1 MTFRKMSCVLACFV
15 AAPVSAQ
22 TSDYLSFSAETEL
35 GARYY
40 TEDGAFFGQSD
51 AGLYSFLGFRLN
63 ADLELQDGAIVGEI
77 SGLFDDF
84 NERSVLNIQRFYYT
98 SSFDTWDYLIGYNV
112 EDWGVSNGR
121 TIVNVLNSRDRANQ
135 VGDSELLGA
144 PMINANFFTQI
155 GTFSIYALPGNTIE
169 NFGGLNSRYRGPL
182 YTDDDLTAYETD
194 DPLNFAIRF
203 TNNYSLGQGA
213 LDVGA
218 SFYMG
223 ADRESVGLVG
233 CNRTG
238 GAVTSATCSA
248 INAASVASF
257 AGGNAAPSTQA
268 EITSFLTTNF
278 GAAVAADAVN
288 FGLLAS
294 APYYQDISQ
303 FGLTTVYTQG
313 NTQLRFEGFV
323 RNTEFETFEAAIVGG
338 DYTFNDFL
346 GGPGTMIVSA
356 EYHYDNRSARQ
367 PVTAFADD
375 VFLAAAYSA
384 NDPNDIRFDAS
395 VFIDVDDDAQLFTLG
410 ASRRLGDSVSLGMH
424 ASHINAAPSADP
436 LSFVDDDTF
445 VEFSLSFFF

>member
-1 MTFRKMSCVLACFV
+1 MNFRKTSCVLACLF

-22 TSDYLSFSAETEL
+22 TSDYLSLSAETEL

-40 TEDGAFFGQSD
+40 FEDGAFFGQSD
-51 AGLYSFLGFRLN
+51 AGLYPYFGVRLN
-63 ADLELQDGAIVGEI
+63 ADLELEDGAIIGEI

-84 NERSVLNIQRFYYT
+84 NERSVLNIQRLYYT

-135 VGDSELLGA
+135 VGDSELLGT
-144 PMINANFFTQI
+144 PMLNANFFTQI
-155 GTFSIYALPGNTIE
+155 GTFSVYALPGNTIE

-182 YTDDDLTAYETD
+182 YTDDDLIAYETD
-194 DPLNFAIRF
+194 NPLNFAVRF
-203 TNNYSLGQGA
+203 TNNYAVGQGA

-218 SFYMG
+218 SFYIG
-223 ADRESVGLVG
+223 ADRESVGLLG
-233 CNRTG
+233 CNRPG
-238 GAVTSATCSA
+238 PGVDAATCNA
-248 INAASVASF
+248 ITAASIANFES
-257 AGGNAAPSTQA
+257 GNAAPSTQA
-268 EITSFLTTNF
+268 EIDAFLATNF
-278 GAAVAADAVN
+278 GPGVAANAVN

-294 APYYQDISQ
+294 APYYQDINQ

-323 RNTEFETFEAAIVGG
+323 RNTEFETFSGAIVGG
-338 DYTFNDFL
+338 DYTFNDFM
-346 GGPGTMIVSA
+346 GGAGTLIVSA
-356 EYHYDNRSARQ
+356 EYHYDNRSTRQ

-384 NDPNDIRFDAS
+384 NDTNDTRIDAS

-410 ASRRLGDSVSLGMH
+410 ASRRLGDNVSLGMH
-424 ASHINAAPSADP
+424 ASHVDAAPSNDP
-436 LSFVDDDTF
+436 LSFVDDDSF
-445 VEFSLSFFF
+445 VEFSLSIFF